1 MCAVN
6 VSCGIATNTRGCMS
20 RRIPRCL
27 NKLLVAASSI
37 SHHEAMELTSTKV
50 DTTSGEGSMKDGQEG
65 LTSCSRQPSPTH
77 QTHKIRNAVALGQNG
92 NSHILNM
99 SNLPA
104 HLPHDE
110 DGLTVVTF
118 TLRVSHHKHM
128 CPRTA
133 GLCTCHKRLLMS
145 LYQHQVN
152 QVATPCGQYCEL
164 FFFLTKREPERHEA
178 QSFCRVTGENC
189 ESFFCCTFAQLEAKL
204 PARDDYP
211 CRECLLDSNPS
222 HPSDPGTGSVCF
234 THGAC
239 AHQDCFFF
247 CVLEMRWILSCPAVV
262 KSSRVLF
269 PWAWSWTCQT
279 V

>member
-1 MCAVN
+1 
-6 VSCGIATNTRGCMS
+6 MS

-27 NKLLVAASSI
+27 NKLLVGASSI

-99 SNLPA
+99 STLPA

-118 TLRVSHHKHM
+118 TLRVSHHRRKKGGERRQKRRKERRHAHV
-128 CPRTA
+128 PRTA

-152 QVATPCGQYCEL
+152 QVATPCGQHCEL
-164 FFFLTKREPERHEA
+164 FFFLTKREPE
-178 QSFCRVTGENC
+178 
-189 ESFFCCTFAQLEAKL
+189 
-204 PARDDYP
+204 
-211 CRECLLDSNPS
+211 
-222 HPSDPGTGSVCF
+222 
-234 THGAC
+234 
-239 AHQDCFFF
+239 
-247 CVLEMRWILSCPAVV
+247 
-262 KSSRVLF
+262 
-269 PWAWSWTCQT
+269 
-279 V
+279 